1 MALFE
6 KFLQLWNQA
15 DNEEMDHMA
24 QHVLEF
30 IRFKQL
36 AGLNEE
42 VEKLRKQEVQEII
55 KSTSW
60 IFFPD
65 SNTRHYRR
73 LSLPW
78 LTFCGRK
85 ITRHCIVDLN
95 HTSAADDPSCK
106 SCHESSEIIDY
117 EFWYAECMVDK
128 MLLGIKNPVLRRPTE
143 TFPAFYRNTDD
154 EEETD

>member
-1 MALFE
+1 MTLLE
-6 KFLQLWNQA
+6 KFLELWNQA
-15 DNEEMDHMA
+15 SNEEMEQIT
-24 QHVLEF
+24 QHVFEF

-42 VEKLRKQEVQEII
+42 VNKLRKQEAQEMI
-55 KSTSW
+55 KSTTW

-73 LSLPW
+73 LSYPW

-85 ITRHCIVDLN
+85 ITRKCIVDLK
-95 HTSAADDPSCK
+95 HTSSSNESCK
-106 SCHESSEIIDY
+106 SCQESLEIIDY

-128 MLLGIKNPVLRRPTE
+128 MLLGVKNPVSKRSTE
-143 TFPAFYRNTDD
+143 IFPAFYRNPDD
-154 EEETD
+154 EKEID